1 MSQSDFFETLWAR
14 MAQQGD
20 FPTLQYCVDNIFKT
34 LNADLTV
41 GEMATSVL
49 SDFSLSQKVIR
60 LANSAMYRSF
70 GGEVTTV
77 SRAILVLGVEAIS
90 HLTLGI
96 QLLDYFH
103 GVAPNRPQAARA
115 LQRALVAGEIT
126 RALSQ
131 ARGINEGEEAV
142 VCSLMHHMSRM
153 LLVFYFPEE
162 WDRVEALCASHPMT
176 ENEACQEVLGVS
188 MVEIAEAAA
197 RKWRLPGLIAHAM
210 KPRTV
215 SPGTVLETHA
225 DWLAAMAQVSAQA
238 AATMVRE
245 GSQESVEALL
255 LSHATVLGLDA
266 SDVTVAVRQAEV
278 LSTSITKSETPAQD
292 PAAPGHGPQPENILE
307 RLRQGLTE
315 VRRDSAGLTVSQLA
329 PMVLESS
336 MRALG
341 FSRCFLMMLNPSTR
355 HFHARLGFGEG
366 MREALHALSFEEGFV
381 PDIFHFAGLSAK
393 PLLIEDTTDAEMA
406 RRLPRWYREA
416 IPDARSILLAPV
428 KIRNRCIAMIYGDWG
443 TARAPASLGETEIE
457 AVDELMR
464 EISAGVLRAA
474 PASAPAPAQPQSR
487 QP

>member
-60 LANSAMYRSF
+60 LANSAMYRSI

-142 VCSLMHHMSRM
+142 VCTLMHHMSRL

-162 WDRVEALCASHPMT
+162 WERVEALCAAHPMT

-225 DWLAAMAQVSAQA
+225 DWLGAIAQVSAQA
-238 AATMVRE
+238 AAAMVRE
-245 GSQESVEALL
+245 GTQESVEEML
-255 LSHATVLGLDA
+255 LSHAKVLGLDA
-266 SDVTVAVRQAEV
+266 RDVSVAVRQAEL
-278 LSTSITKSETPAQD
+278 LSISITESETTAHD
-292 PAAPGHGPQPENILE
+292 ATAPGHGARPDNILE
-307 RLRQGLTE
+307 RLRQGLAE
-315 VRRDSAGLTVSQLA
+315 VRREGAGLTVSQLA

-336 MRALG
+336 MRALD

-366 MREALHALSFEEGFV
+366 MREVLPALSFEEGFV
-381 PDIFHFAGLSAK
+381 PDIFHFAGLSDR

-416 IPDARSILLAPV
+416 LPDARSILLAPV

-443 TARAPASLGETEIE
+443 TARAPAGLGETEIG

-464 EISAGVLRAA
+464 EIAAGVLRAA
-474 PASAPAPAQPQSR
+474 PGQPSARQS
-487 QP
+487 

>member
-1 MSQSDFFETLWAR
+1 MSNTAFFETLWAR

-103 GVAPNRPQAARA
+103 GVAPKRPQAAKA
-115 LQRALVAGEIT
+115 LQRALIAGEIT

-142 VCSLMHHMSRM
+142 VCTLMHHMSRL

-162 WDRVEALCASHPMT
+162 WERVEAMCAAHPMT
-176 ENEACQEVLGVS
+176 ENEAAKEVLGVS
-188 MVEIAEAAA
+188 LEDIAEAAA

-210 KPRTV
+210 KPRTLAAD
-215 SPGTVLETHA
+215 TVLETHA
-225 DWLAAMAQVSAQA
+225 DWLAAIAHVSSEA
-238 AATMVRE
+238 AVTMVRE
-245 GSQESVEALL
+245 GTQESVEALL
-255 LSHATVLGLDA
+255 SAHTKMLGLNA
-266 SDVTVAVRQAEV
+266 SDVSVAVRQADT
-278 LSTSITKSETPAQD
+278 LNTSIAASEAALPAD
-292 PAAPGHGPQPENILE
+292 GAAPHGPQPADVLE
-307 RLRQGLTE
+307 RLQAGLAE
-315 VRRDSAGLTVSQLA
+315 VRREGASLSVSQLA
-329 PMVLESS
+329 PMVLETS
-336 MRALG
+336 MRALD
-341 FSRCFLMMLNPSTR
+341 FSRCFLMMLNPTTR
-355 HFHARLGFGEG
+355 RFHARLGFGEG
-366 MREALHALSFEEGFV
+366 MREALPALSFEEGFV
-381 PDIFHFAGLSAK
+381 PDVFHFAGLAAR
-393 PLLIEDTTDAEMA
+393 PLLIEDTFDAEVSHRM
-406 RRLPRWYREA
+406 PRWYRDA
-416 IPDARSILLAPV
+416 IPDARSMVLAPV

-443 TARAPASLGETEIE
+443 AARMPVMIGDAELEAIGALTDEI
-457 AVDELMR
+457 A
-464 EISAGVLRAA
+464 AGVMRAA
-474 PASAPAPAQPQSR
+474 PERTPPARPR
-487 QP
+487 

>member
-1 MSQSDFFETLWAR
+1 MSKSDFFETLWAR

-103 GVAPNRPQAARA
+103 GVAPNRPQATRA

-142 VCSLMHHMSRM
+142 VCTLMHHMSR
-153 LLVFYFPEE
+153 LLIVFYFPEE
-162 WDRVEALCASHPMT
+162 WERVEAMCAAHPMT

-197 RKWRLPGLIAHAM
+197 LKWRLPGLIAHAM
-210 KPRTV
+210 KPRALSTD
-215 SPGTVLETHA
+215 TVLETHA
-225 DWLAAMAQVSAQA
+225 DWLAAIAQVSAQA
-238 AATMVRE
+238 AATMVRD
-245 GSQESVEALL
+245 GNQASVEALL
-255 LSHATVLGLDA
+255 LSHAKVLGLDA
-266 SDVTVAVRQAEV
+266 SDVSVAVRQAEV
-278 LSTSITKSETPAQD
+278 LNASIVESESPAQD
-292 PAAPGHGPQPENILE
+292 AATLAHGARPDNVLE
-307 RLRQGLTE
+307 RLRQGIAE
-315 VRRDSAGLTVSQLA
+315 VQREGAGRTVSQLA

-336 MRALG
+336 MRALD

-366 MREALHALSFEEGFV
+366 MRERLSALSFEEGFV
-381 PDIFHFAGLSAK
+381 PDVFHFAALASK
-393 PLLIEDTTDAEMA
+393 PLLVEDTTDAEVA
-406 RRLPRWYREA
+406 RRLPRWYRDA

-428 KIRNRCIAMIYGDWG
+428 RIRNRCIAMVYGDWG
-443 TARAPASLGETEIE
+443 TARAPAGLGEAELET
-457 AVDELMR
+457 VDELMR
-464 EISAGVLRAA
+464 EIAAGVLRAA
-474 PASAPAPAQPQSR
+474 PAQSPSR
-487 QP
+487 

>member
-1 MSQSDFFETLWAR
+1 MSKSDFFETLWAR

-103 GVAPNRPQAARA
+103 GVAPNRPQATRA

-142 VCSLMHHMSRM
+142 VCTLMHHMSR
-153 LLVFYFPEE
+153 LLVVFYFPEE
-162 WDRVEALCASHPMT
+162 WERVEAMCAAHPMT
-176 ENEACQEVLGVS
+176 ENEAYQEVLGVS

-210 KPRTV
+210 KPRALSTD
-215 SPGTVLETHA
+215 TVLETHS
-225 DWLAAMAQVSAQA
+225 DWLAAIAQVSAQA
-238 AATMVRE
+238 AATMVRD
-245 GSQESVEALL
+245 GNQASVEALL
-255 LSHATVLGLDA
+255 LSHAKVLGLDA
-266 SDVTVAVRQAEV
+266 SDVSVAVRQAEV
-278 LSTSITKSETPAQD
+278 LNASIVESESPAQD
-292 PAAPGHGPQPENILE
+292 ATTLAHGARPDNVLE
-307 RLRQGLTE
+307 RLRQGIAE
-315 VRRDSAGLTVSQLA
+315 VQREGAGRTVSQLA

-336 MRALG
+336 MRALD

-366 MREALHALSFEEGFV
+366 MRERLSALSFEEGFV
-381 PDIFHFAGLSAK
+381 PDVFHFAALASK
-393 PLLIEDTTDAEMA
+393 PLLVEDTTDAEVA
-406 RRLPRWYREA
+406 RRLPRWYRDA

-428 KIRNRCIAMIYGDWG
+428 RIRNRCIAMVYGDWG
-443 TARAPASLGETEIE
+443 TARAPAGLGEAELET
-457 AVDELMR
+457 VDELMR
-464 EISAGVLRAA
+464 EIAAGVLRAA
-474 PASAPAPAQPQSR
+474 PAQSPSR
-487 QP
+487 

>member
-1 MSQSDFFETLWAR
+1 MSNTDFFETLWAR

-103 GVAPNRPQAARA
+103 GVAPKRPQALKA

-126 RALSQ
+126 RALTQ

-142 VCSLMHHMSRM
+142 VCTLMHHMSRL

-162 WDRVEALCASHPMT
+162 WERVEAMCAAHPMT
-176 ENEACQEVLGVS
+176 EDEAAKEVLGVS
-188 MVEIAEAAA
+188 LEDIAEAAA

-210 KPRTV
+210 KPRTL
-215 SPGTVLETHA
+215 SSDTVLETHS
-225 DWLAAMAQVSAQA
+225 DWLSAIAHVSAEA
-238 AATMVRE
+238 AVTMVRE
-245 GSQESVEALL
+245 GTEASVEALL
-255 LSHATVLGLDA
+255 TTHAKMLGLNP
-266 SDVTVAVRQAEV
+266 SDVSVAVRQAEA
-278 LSTSITKSETPAQD
+278 LNTSISASEAPAPVD
-292 PAAPGHGPQPENILE
+292 GAAPHPQPVNVLE
-307 RLRQGLTE
+307 RLRQGLAE
-315 VRRDSAGLTVSQLA
+315 VRREGASLTVSQLA
-329 PMVLESS
+329 PMVLETS
-336 MRALG
+336 MRALD
-341 FSRCFLMMLNPSTR
+341 FSRCFLMMLNPTTR
-355 HFHARLGFGEG
+355 RFHARLGFGEG
-366 MREALHALSFEEGFV
+366 MREALPSLSFEEGFV
-381 PDIFHFAGLSAK
+381 PDVFHFAGLSAR
-393 PLLIEDTTDAEMA
+393 PLLVEDTFDAEVAHRM
-406 RRLPRWYREA
+406 PRWYRDA
-416 IPDARSILLAPV
+416 MPDARTVLLAPV

-443 TARAPASLGETEIE
+443 SARMPVVIGEAELEAIDALTSEI
-457 AVDELMR
+457 A
-464 EISAGVLRAA
+464 AGVMRAA
-474 PASAPAPAQPQSR
+474 PASR
-487 QP
+487 

>member
-115 LQRALVAGEIT
+115 LQRALVAAEIT

-162 WDRVEALCASHPMT
+162 WERVEALCASHPMT

-278 LSTSITKSETPAQD
+278 LSTSITDSEPPAQD
-292 PAAPGHGPQPENILE
+292 PATSGHGPRPENILE
-307 RLRQGLTE
+307 RLHQGLAE
-315 VRRDSAGLTVSQLA
+315 VRRESTGLTVSQLA

-355 HFHARLGFGEG
+355 RFHARLGFGEG
-366 MREALHALSFEEGFV
+366 MREVLHTLSFEEGFV
-381 PDIFHFAGLSAK
+381 PDIFHFAGLSAR
-393 PLLIEDTTDAEMA
+393 PLLIQDTTDAEMA

-474 PASAPAPAQPQSR
+474 LAQPQPR
-487 QP
+487 QS

>member
-1 MSQSDFFETLWAR
+1 MSKSDFFETLWAR

-77 SRAILVLGVEAIS
+77 SRAIPVLGVEAIS

-103 GVAPNRPQAARA
+103 GVAPNRPQATRA

-142 VCSLMHHMSRM
+142 VCTLMHHMSR
-153 LLVFYFPEE
+153 LLIVFYFPEE
-162 WDRVEALCASHPMT
+162 WERVEAMCAAHPMT

-210 KPRTV
+210 KPRALSTD
-215 SPGTVLETHA
+215 TVLETHA
-225 DWLAAMAQVSAQA
+225 DWLAAIAQVSAQA
-238 AATMVRE
+238 AATMVRD
-245 GSQESVEALL
+245 GNQASVEALL
-255 LSHATVLGLDA
+255 LSHAKVLGLDA
-266 SDVTVAVRQAEV
+266 SDVSVAVRQAEV
-278 LSTSITKSETPAQD
+278 LNASIVESESPAQD
-292 PAAPGHGPQPENILE
+292 ATTLAHGARPDNVLE
-307 RLRQGLTE
+307 RLRQGIAE
-315 VRRDSAGLTVSQLA
+315 VQREGAGRTVSQLA

-336 MRALG
+336 MRALD

-366 MREALHALSFEEGFV
+366 MRERLSALSFEEGFV
-381 PDIFHFAGLSAK
+381 PDVFHFAALASK
-393 PLLIEDTTDAEMA
+393 PLLVEDTTDAEVA
-406 RRLPRWYREA
+406 RRLPRWYRDA

-428 KIRNRCIAMIYGDWG
+428 RIRNRCIAMVYGDWG
-443 TARAPASLGETEIE
+443 TARAPAGLGEAELET
-457 AVDELMR
+457 VDELMR
-464 EISAGVLRAA
+464 EIAAGVLRAA
-474 PASAPAPAQPQSR
+474 PAQSPSR
-487 QP
+487 

>member
-1 MSQSDFFETLWAR
+1 MSKPEFFETLWTR

-20 FPTLQYCVDNIFKT
+20 FPTLQYCVDNIFQT
-34 LNADLTV
+34 LNGDLTV

-103 GVAPNRPQAARA
+103 GVAPNRPQATRA
-115 LQRALVAGEIT
+115 LQRALVSAEIT

-142 VCSLMHHMSRM
+142 VCTLMHHMSRL

-162 WDRVEALCASHPMT
+162 WERVEAMCAAHPMT
-176 ENEACQEVLGVS
+176 ENEACLEVLGVS
-188 MVEIAEAAA
+188 LEEVAEAAA

-210 KPRTV
+210 KPRV
-215 SPGTVLETHA
+215 VAADSVLETHG
-225 DWLAAMAQVSAQA
+225 DWLAAIAQVSAQA

-245 GSQESVEALL
+245 GKQESVEALL
-255 LSHATVLGLDA
+255 MSHAKMLGLNTG
-266 SDVTVAVRQAEV
+266 DVGVAVRQAGM
-278 LSTSITKSETPAQD
+278 LNTSIVESETPAPD
-292 PAAPGHGPQPENILE
+292 AASIGTRAPDAVLK
-307 RLRQGLTE
+307 RLHQGLAE
-315 VRRDSAGLTVSQLA
+315 VRREGEGLSVSQLA

-336 MRALG
+336 MRALD
-341 FSRCFLMMLNPSTR
+341 FSRCFLMMLNPSTKR
-355 HFHARLGFGEG
+355 FHARLGFGEG
-366 MREALHALSFEEGFV
+366 MREKLAALSFEEGFV
-381 PDIFHFAGLSAK
+381 PDVFHFAGLSAR
-393 PLLIEDTTDAEMA
+393 PLLIEDTFDPEVAHRM
-406 RRLPRWYREA
+406 PRWYRDA
-416 IPDARSILLAPV
+416 MPDTRSVLLAPV
-428 KIRNRCIAMIYGDWG
+428 KIRSRCIALICGDWG
-443 TARAPASLGETEIE
+443 ASRVPAGIGEAELE

-464 EISAGVLRAA
+464 EIAAGVLRATPERS
-474 PASAPAPAQPQSR
+474 PARPR
-487 QP
+487 

>member
-1 MSQSDFFETLWAR
+1 MSNTDFFETLWAR

-103 GVAPNRPQAARA
+103 GVAPKRPQALKA

-126 RALSQ
+126 RALTQ

-142 VCSLMHHMSRM
+142 VCTLMHHMSRL

-162 WDRVEALCASHPMT
+162 WERVEAMCAAHPMT
-176 ENEACQEVLGVS
+176 EDEAAKEVLGVS
-188 MVEIAEAAA
+188 LEDIAEAAA

-210 KPRTV
+210 KPRTL
-215 SPGTVLETHA
+215 SSDTVLETHS
-225 DWLAAMAQVSAQA
+225 DWLSAIAHVSAEA
-238 AATMVRE
+238 AVTMVRE
-245 GSQESVEALL
+245 GTEASVEALL
-255 LSHATVLGLDA
+255 TTHAKMLGLNP
-266 SDVTVAVRQAEV
+266 SDVSVAVRQAEA
-278 LSTSITKSETPAQD
+278 LNTSISASEAPAPVD
-292 PAAPGHGPQPENILE
+292 GAAPHPQPVNVLE
-307 RLRQGLTE
+307 RLRQGLAE
-315 VRRDSAGLTVSQLA
+315 VRRECASLTVSQLA
-329 PMVLESS
+329 PMVLETS
-336 MRALG
+336 MRALD
-341 FSRCFLMMLNPSTR
+341 FSRCFLMMLNPTTR
-355 HFHARLGFGEG
+355 RFHARLGFGEG
-366 MREALHALSFEEGFV
+366 MREALPSLSFEEGFV
-381 PDIFHFAGLSAK
+381 PDVFHFAGLSAR
-393 PLLIEDTTDAEMA
+393 PLLVEDTFDAEVAHRM
-406 RRLPRWYREA
+406 PRWYRDA
-416 IPDARSILLAPV
+416 MPDARTVLLAPV

-443 TARAPASLGETEIE
+443 SARMPVVIGEAELEAIDALTSEI
-457 AVDELMR
+457 A
-464 EISAGVLRAA
+464 AGVMRAA
-474 PASAPAPAQPQSR
+474 PASR
-487 QP
+487 

>member
-1 MSQSDFFETLWAR
+1 MSNTDFFETLWAR

-103 GVAPNRPQAARA
+103 GVAPKRPQALKA

-126 RALSQ
+126 RALTQ

-142 VCSLMHHMSRM
+142 VCTLMHHMSRL

-162 WDRVEALCASHPMT
+162 WERVEAMCAAHPMT
-176 ENEACQEVLGVS
+176 EDEAAKEVLGVS
-188 MVEIAEAAA
+188 LEDIAEAAA

-210 KPRTV
+210 KPRTL
-215 SPGTVLETHA
+215 SSDTVLETHS
-225 DWLAAMAQVSAQA
+225 DWLSAIAHVSAEA
-238 AATMVRE
+238 AVTMVRE
-245 GSQESVEALL
+245 GTEASVEALL
-255 LSHATVLGLDA
+255 TTHAKMLGLNP
-266 SDVTVAVRQAEV
+266 SDVSVAVRQAEA
-278 LSTSITKSETPAQD
+278 LNTSISASEAPAPVD
-292 PAAPGHGPQPENILE
+292 GAAPHPQPVNVLE
-307 RLRQGLTE
+307 RLRQGLAE
-315 VRRDSAGLTVSQLA
+315 VRREGASLTVSQLA
-329 PMVLESS
+329 PMVLETS
-336 MRALG
+336 MRALD
-341 FSRCFLMMLNPSTR
+341 FSRCFLMMLNPTTR
-355 HFHARLGFGEG
+355 RFHARLGFGEG
-366 MREALHALSFEEGFV
+366 MREALPSLSFEEGFV
-381 PDIFHFAGLSAK
+381 PDVFHFAGLSAR
-393 PLLIEDTTDAEMA
+393 PLLVEDTFDAEVAHRM
-406 RRLPRWYREA
+406 PRWYRDA
-416 IPDARSILLAPV
+416 MPDARTVLLAPV

-443 TARAPASLGETEIE
+443 NARMPVVIGEAELEAIDALTSEI
-457 AVDELMR
+457 A
-464 EISAGVLRAA
+464 AGVMRAA
-474 PASAPAPAQPQSR
+474 PASR
-487 QP
+487 

>member
-1 MSQSDFFETLWAR
+1 MSKSDFFETLWAR

-103 GVAPNRPQAARA
+103 GVAPNRPQATRA

-142 VCSLMHHMSRM
+142 VCTLMHHMSR
-153 LLVFYFPEE
+153 LLIVFYFPEE
-162 WDRVEALCASHPMT
+162 WERVEAMCAAHPMT

-210 KPRTV
+210 KPRALSTD
-215 SPGTVLETHA
+215 TVLETHA
-225 DWLAAMAQVSAQA
+225 DWLAAIAQVSAQA
-238 AATMVRE
+238 AATMVRD
-245 GSQESVEALL
+245 GNQASVEALL
-255 LSHATVLGLDA
+255 LSHAKVLGLDA
-266 SDVTVAVRQAEV
+266 SDVSVAVRQAEV
-278 LSTSITKSETPAQD
+278 LNASIVESESPAQD
-292 PAAPGHGPQPENILE
+292 ATTLAHGARPDNVLE
-307 RLRQGLTE
+307 RLRQGIAE
-315 VRRDSAGLTVSQLA
+315 VQREGAGRTVSQLA

-336 MRALG
+336 MRALD

-366 MREALHALSFEEGFV
+366 MRERLSALSFEEGFV
-381 PDIFHFAGLSAK
+381 PDVFHFAALASK
-393 PLLIEDTTDAEMA
+393 PLLVEDTTDAEVA
-406 RRLPRWYREA
+406 RRLPRWYRDA

-428 KIRNRCIAMIYGDWG
+428 RIRNRCIAMVYGDWG
-443 TARAPASLGETEIE
+443 TARAPAGLGEAELET
-457 AVDELMR
+457 VDELMR
-464 EISAGVLRAA
+464 EIAAGVLRAA
-474 PASAPAPAQPQSR
+474 PAQSPSR
-487 QP
+487 